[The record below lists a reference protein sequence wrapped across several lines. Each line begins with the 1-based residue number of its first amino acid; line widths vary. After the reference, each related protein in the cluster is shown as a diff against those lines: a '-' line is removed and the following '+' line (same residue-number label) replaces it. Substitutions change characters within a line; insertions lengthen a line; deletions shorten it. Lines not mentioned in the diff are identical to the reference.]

1 MKQQDIGIDLG
12 TTSIIIATEKQGVVF
27 SQPSI
32 GAVDTRTGLHCGG
45 GGPGPAYGGT
55 GCPPILS

>member
-12 TTSIIIATEKQGVVF
+12 TTSIIIATEQQGVVF

-32 GAVDTRTGLHCGG
+32 GAIDSRTGEIVAV
-45 GGPGPAYGGT
+45 GGPGPAHGGA
-55 GCPPILS
+55 GALLY